1 MGAVDT
7 PYTDVLMTVTK
18 HLNDPQKGWYEGRQ
32 EATGDTNAALTL
44 STNATV
50 LEALSLNTTPG
61 LCLTCVGRRKRATS
75 RRLAEQYTPIGH
87 CLPGESTIR
96 RTP

>member
-1 MGAVDT
+1 MA
-7 PYTDVLMTVTK
+7 VTK

-50 LEALSLNTTPG
+50 LEALFFKHNAGP
-61 LCLTCVGRRKRATS
+61 CLTPAGLKRELLYAPCGR
-75 RRLAEQYTPIGH
+75 
-87 CLPGESTIR
+87 
-96 RTP
+96 